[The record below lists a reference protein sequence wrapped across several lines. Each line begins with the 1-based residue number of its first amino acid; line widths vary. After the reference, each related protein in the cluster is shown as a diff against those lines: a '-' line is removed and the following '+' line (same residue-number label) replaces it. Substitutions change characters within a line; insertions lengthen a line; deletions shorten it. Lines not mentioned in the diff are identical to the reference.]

1 MYERNYWLNHVE
13 DESGGV
19 VQEGTPLDQDHFNP
33 MEEGISDAHLATKLL
48 SIAARWGLFG
58 SGTDGATSE
67 EVKDIKDKA
76 EQNASAIEGLQ
87 KTQQSQGTQITNQ
100 GRTLSEHTTA
110 IGNLQKTQ
118 QSQGTQITNQG
129 RTLSEHTTVIG
140 NLQKTQQSQG
150 ETIANQGTKVGTLE
164 QNSTKH
170 GKRLDTLE
178 TTSTNYGRRLD
189 ALEKAG
195 TGGGGGD
202 TTQEVQEITI
212 TAGSDPWPFGITTK
226 SVTLGTVRKNT
237 NYTVDAYV
245 KSYSGGALGDV
256 VVSDKGTN
264 NFKVK
269 HDGSAT
275 TVTLV
280 LKITGGMQ

>member
-87 KTQQSQGTQITNQ
+87 KTQQSQGTQIANQ
-100 GRTLSEHTTA
+100 SRTLSEHTTA
-110 IGNLQKTQ
+110 IGNLQNTQ
-118 QSQGTQITNQG
+118 
-129 RTLSEHTTVIG
+129 
-140 NLQKTQQSQG
+140 KSQG

-164 QNSTKH
+164 QTSTKH

-178 TTSTNYGRRLD
+178 TTSTNYGSRLD

>member
-67 EVKDIKDKA
+67 EVKKLTNKT
-76 EQNASAIEGLQ
+76 EENA
-87 KTQQSQGTQITNQ
+87 
-100 GRTLSEHTTA
+100 TA

-118 QSQGTQITNQG
+118 KTQGESITNLDT
-129 RTLSEHTTVIG
+129 RL
-140 NLQKTQQSQG
+140 
-150 ETIANQGTKVGTLE
+150 GTLE
-164 QNSTKH
+164 Q
-170 GKRLDTLE
+170 
-178 TTSTNYGRRLD
+178 TSTNYGRRLD

-195 TGGGGGD
+195 TGGGGD

>member
-67 EVKDIKDKA
+67 EVKKLTTKT
-76 EQNASAIEGLQ
+76 EENATAISNLQ
-87 KTQQSQGTQITNQ
+87 DAQTQLGNTQQSQGTKIENLTKAV
-100 GRTLSEHTTA
+100 GEHATA

-118 QSQGTQITNQG
+118 KTQGESITNLDT
-129 RTLSEHTTVIG
+129 RL
-140 NLQKTQQSQG
+140 
-150 ETIANQGTKVGTLE
+150 GTLE
-164 QNSTKH
+164 Q
-170 GKRLDTLE
+170 
-178 TTSTNYGRRLD
+178 TSTNYGRRLD

-195 TGGGGGD
+195 TGGGGD

-275 TVTLV
+275 TVALV

>member
-58 SGTDGATSE
+58 GGTDGATSE

-87 KTQQSQGTQITNQ
+87 STQQSQGTQITNQ

-118 QSQGTQITNQG
+118 KTQGESITNLDT
-129 RTLSEHTTVIG
+129 RL
-140 NLQKTQQSQG
+140 
-150 ETIANQGTKVGTLE
+150 GTLE
-164 QNSTKH
+164 Q
-170 GKRLDTLE
+170 
-178 TTSTNYGRRLD
+178 TSTNYGRRLD

-195 TGGGGGD
+195 TGGGD

-245 KSYSGGALGDV
+245 R
-256 VVSDKGTN
+256 
-264 NFKVK
+264 
-269 HDGSAT
+269 
-275 TVTLV
+275 VTAAV
-280 LKITGGMQ
+280 RWAMWW

>member
-58 SGTDGATSE
+58 GGTDGATSE

-76 EQNASAIEGLQ
+76 EQNASAIKGLQ
-87 KTQQSQGTQITNQ
+87 STQQSQGTQITNQ

-110 IGNLQKTQ
+110 IENLQNTQ
-118 QSQGTQITNQG
+118 Q
-129 RTLSEHTTVIG
+129 R
-140 NLQKTQQSQG
+140 QG

-195 TGGGGGD
+195 PGGGDGD

>member
-87 KTQQSQGTQITNQ
+87 NTQQRQGTQITNQ

-110 IGNLQKTQ
+110 IGNLQNTQ

-129 RTLSEHTTVIG
+129 RTLSEHTTAIG

>member
-87 KTQQSQGTQITNQ
+87 KTQQSQG
-100 GRTLSEHTTA
+100 
-110 IGNLQKTQ
+110 
-118 QSQGTQITNQG
+118 
-129 RTLSEHTTVIG
+129 
-140 NLQKTQQSQG
+140 
-150 ETIANQGTKVGTLE
+150 ETIANQGTKVDTLE

-178 TTSTNYGRRLD
+178 TTSTNYGSRLD

>member
-67 EVKDIKDKA
+67 EVKKLTTKT
-76 EQNASAIEGLQ
+76 EENA
-87 KTQQSQGTQITNQ
+87 
-100 GRTLSEHTTA
+100 TA

-118 QSQGTQITNQG
+118 KTQGESITNLDT
-129 RTLSEHTTVIG
+129 RL
-140 NLQKTQQSQG
+140 
-150 ETIANQGTKVGTLE
+150 GTLE
-164 QNSTKH
+164 Q
-170 GKRLDTLE
+170 
-178 TTSTNYGRRLD
+178 TSTNHGRRLD

-195 TGGGGGD
+195 TGGGGD

>member
-58 SGTDGATSE
+58 GGTDGATSE
-67 EVKDIKDKA
+67 EVKKLTTKT
-76 EQNASAIEGLQ
+76 EENATAISNLRVAQTQLGNA
-87 KTQQSQGTQITNQ
+87 QQSQGT
-100 GRTLSEHTTA
+100 A
-110 IGNLQKTQ
+110 IGNLTKAV
-118 QSQGTQITNQG
+118 G
-129 RTLSEHTTVIG
+129 EHATAIG

-195 TGGGGGD
+195 TGGGGD

>member
-1 MYERNYWLNHVE
+1 M
-13 DESGGV
+13 
-19 VQEGTPLDQDHFNP
+19 
-33 MEEGISDAHLATKLL
+33 
-48 SIAARWGLFG
+48 
-58 SGTDGATSE
+58 
-67 EVKDIKDKA
+67 
-76 EQNASAIEGLQ
+76 
-87 KTQQSQGTQITNQ
+87 
-100 GRTLSEHTTA
+100 
-110 IGNLQKTQ
+110 
-118 QSQGTQITNQG
+118 
-129 RTLSEHTTVIG
+129 
-140 NLQKTQQSQG
+140 
-150 ETIANQGTKVGTLE
+150 GTLE

-195 TGGGGGD
+195 TGGGGD

-212 TAGSDPWPFGITTK
+212 TAGSDPWPFGITTQ
-226 SVTLGTVRKNT
+226 SVTLGTVRRNT

>member
-58 SGTDGATSE
+58 GGTDGATSE

-87 KTQQSQGTQITNQ
+87 NTQQSQGTQITNQ

-118 QSQGTQITNQG
+118 KTQGENITNLDT
-129 RTLSEHTTVIG
+129 RL
-140 NLQKTQQSQG
+140 
-150 ETIANQGTKVGTLE
+150 GTLE
-164 QNSTKH
+164 Q
-170 GKRLDTLE
+170 
-178 TTSTNYGRRLD
+178 TSTNYGSRLD

-195 TGGGGGD
+195 AGGGGGD

>member
-87 KTQQSQGTQITNQ
+87 NTQQSQGETIANQ

-110 IGNLQKTQ
+110 IGNLQNTQ
-118 QSQGTQITNQG
+118 QSQD
-129 RTLSEHTTVIG
+129 
-140 NLQKTQQSQG
+140 
-150 ETIANQGTKVGTLE
+150 ETIANQGTKVGKLE
-164 QNSTKH
+164 QTSTKH
-170 GKRLDTLE
+170 GSRLDTLE
-178 TTSTNYGRRLD
+178 TTSTNYGSRLD

>member
-67 EVKDIKDKA
+67 EVKKLTDKT
-76 EQNASAIEGLQ
+76 EENA
-87 KTQQSQGTQITNQ
+87 
-100 GRTLSEHTTA
+100 TA

-118 QSQGTQITNQG
+118 KTQGESITNLDT
-129 RTLSEHTTVIG
+129 RL
-140 NLQKTQQSQG
+140 
-150 ETIANQGTKVGTLE
+150 GTLE
-164 QNSTKH
+164 Q
-170 GKRLDTLE
+170 
-178 TTSTNYGRRLD
+178 TSTNYGRRLD

-195 TGGGGGD
+195 TGGGGD

>member
-1 MYERNYWLNHVE
+1 M
-13 DESGGV
+13 
-19 VQEGTPLDQDHFNP
+19 
-33 MEEGISDAHLATKLL
+33 
-48 SIAARWGLFG
+48 
-58 SGTDGATSE
+58 
-67 EVKDIKDKA
+67 
-76 EQNASAIEGLQ
+76 
-87 KTQQSQGTQITNQ
+87 
-100 GRTLSEHTTA
+100 
-110 IGNLQKTQ
+110 
-118 QSQGTQITNQG
+118 
-129 RTLSEHTTVIG
+129 
-140 NLQKTQQSQG
+140 
-150 ETIANQGTKVGTLE
+150 
-164 QNSTKH
+164 
-170 GKRLDTLE
+170 
-178 TTSTNYGRRLD
+178 
-189 ALEKAG
+189 
-195 TGGGGGD
+195 
-202 TTQEVQEITI
+202 QEITI

>member
-58 SGTDGATSE
+58 GGTDGATSE

-76 EQNASAIEGLQ
+76 EQNASAIEELQ
-87 KTQQSQGTQITNQ
+87 N
-100 GRTLSEHTTA
+100 
-110 IGNLQKTQ
+110 
-118 QSQGTQITNQG
+118 
-129 RTLSEHTTVIG
+129 
-140 NLQKTQQSQG
+140 TQQSQG

-164 QNSTKH
+164 QTSTKH

-178 TTSTNYGRRLD
+178 TTSTNYGSRLD

-195 TGGGGGD
+195 TGGGD

>member
-58 SGTDGATSE
+58 GGTDGATSE

-76 EQNASAIEGLQ
+76 EQNASAIEG
-87 KTQQSQGTQITNQ
+87 
-100 GRTLSEHTTA
+100 
-110 IGNLQKTQ
+110 
-118 QSQGTQITNQG
+118 
-129 RTLSEHTTVIG
+129 
-140 NLQKTQQSQG
+140 LQKTQQSQG

>member
-67 EVKDIKDKA
+67 EVKKLTNKTEA
-76 EQNASAIEGLQ
+76 NATAISNLQSAQTQLGN
-87 KTQQSQGTQITNQ
+87 TQQSQGTKIGNLTKTV
-100 GRTLSEHTTA
+100 GEHATA

-118 QSQGTQITNQG
+118 KTQGESITNLDT
-129 RTLSEHTTVIG
+129 RL
-140 NLQKTQQSQG
+140 
-150 ETIANQGTKVGTLE
+150 GTLE
-164 QNSTKH
+164 Q
-170 GKRLDTLE
+170 
-178 TTSTNYGRRLD
+178 TSTNYGRRLD

>member
-13 DESGGV
+13 DESGSV

-67 EVKDIKDKA
+67 EVKKLTNKTEA
-76 EQNASAIEGLQ
+76 NATAISNLQSAQTQLGN
-87 KTQQSQGTQITNQ
+87 TQQSQGTAIGNLTKAVGEHATAIGNLQSAQTQLGNTQQSQ
-100 GRTLSEHTTA
+100 GTKIGNLTKTVGEHATA

-118 QSQGTQITNQG
+118 KTQGESITNLDT
-129 RTLSEHTTVIG
+129 RL
-140 NLQKTQQSQG
+140 
-150 ETIANQGTKVGTLE
+150 GTLE
-164 QNSTKH
+164 Q
-170 GKRLDTLE
+170 
-178 TTSTNYGRRLD
+178 TSTNYGRRLD

>member
-19 VQEGTPLDQDHFNP
+19 MQEGTPLDQDHFNP

-58 SGTDGATSE
+58 GGTDGATSE

-87 KTQQSQGTQITNQ
+87 STQQSQGTQITNQ

-118 QSQGTQITNQG
+118 KTQGESITNLDT
-129 RTLSEHTTVIG
+129 RL
-140 NLQKTQQSQG
+140 
-150 ETIANQGTKVGTLE
+150 GTLE
-164 QNSTKH
+164 Q
-170 GKRLDTLE
+170 
-178 TTSTNYGRRLD
+178 TSTNYGRRLD

-195 TGGGGGD
+195 TGGGGD

>member
-58 SGTDGATSE
+58 GGTDGATSE
-67 EVKDIKDKA
+67 EVKKLTTKT
-76 EQNASAIEGLQ
+76 EENATAISNLQ
-87 KTQQSQGTQITNQ
+87 DAQTQLGNTQQSQGTKIENLTKAV
-100 GRTLSEHTTA
+100 GEHATA

-118 QSQGTQITNQG
+118 KTQGESITNLDT
-129 RTLSEHTTVIG
+129 RL
-140 NLQKTQQSQG
+140 
-150 ETIANQGTKVGTLE
+150 GTLE
-164 QNSTKH
+164 Q
-170 GKRLDTLE
+170 
-178 TTSTNYGRRLD
+178 TSTNYGSRLD

-195 TGGGGGD
+195 TGGGGD

>member
-76 EQNASAIEGLQ
+76 EQNASAIEELQ
-87 KTQQSQGTQITNQ
+87 NTQQSQGTQITNQ

-129 RTLSEHTTVIG
+129 RTLSEHTTAIG
-140 NLQKTQQSQG
+140 NLQNTQQSQG

>member
-58 SGTDGATSE
+58 GGTDGATSE

-87 KTQQSQGTQITNQ
+87 KTQQSQGTQIT
-100 GRTLSEHTTA
+100 
-110 IGNLQKTQ
+110 
-118 QSQGTQITNQG
+118 
-129 RTLSEHTTVIG
+129 
-140 NLQKTQQSQG
+140 
-150 ETIANQGTKVGTLE
+150 NQGTKVGTLE

>member
-67 EVKDIKDKA
+67 EVKKLKNKTEA
-76 EQNASAIEGLQ
+76 NATAISNLQ
-87 KTQQSQGTQITNQ
+87 GAQTQLGNTQQSQGTKIGNLTKAV
-100 GRTLSEHTTA
+100 GEHATA
-110 IGNLQKTQ
+110 IGNLQST
-118 QSQGTQITNQG
+118 
-129 RTLSEHTTVIG
+129 
-140 NLQKTQQSQG
+140 QKTQG
-150 ETIANQGTKVGTLE
+150 ESITNLDTRLGTLE
-164 QNSTKH
+164 Q
-170 GKRLDTLE
+170 
-178 TTSTNYGRRLD
+178 TSTNHGRRLD

-195 TGGGGGD
+195 TGGGGD

>member
-76 EQNASAIEGLQ
+76 EQNARAIEGLQ
-87 KTQQSQGTQITNQ
+87 NTQ
-100 GRTLSEHTTA
+100 
-110 IGNLQKTQ
+110 K
-118 QSQGTQITNQG
+118 
-129 RTLSEHTTVIG
+129 
-140 NLQKTQQSQG
+140 SQG

-164 QNSTKH
+164 QTSTKH

-178 TTSTNYGRRLD
+178 TTSTNYGSRLD

>member
-58 SGTDGATSE
+58 GGTDGATSE
-67 EVKDIKDKA
+67 EVKKLTTKT
-76 EQNASAIEGLQ
+76 EENATAISNLQ
-87 KTQQSQGTQITNQ
+87 DAQTQLGNTQQSQETKIGNLTKAV
-100 GRTLSEHTTA
+100 GEHATA

-118 QSQGTQITNQG
+118 KTQGESITNLDT
-129 RTLSEHTTVIG
+129 RL
-140 NLQKTQQSQG
+140 
-150 ETIANQGTKVGTLE
+150 GTLE
-164 QNSTKH
+164 Q
-170 GKRLDTLE
+170 
-178 TTSTNYGRRLD
+178 TSTNYGRRLD

-195 TGGGGGD
+195 TGGGGD

>member
-13 DESGGV
+13 DETGGV

-58 SGTDGATSE
+58 GGTDGATSE

-87 KTQQSQGTQITNQ
+87 NTQQSQGTQITNQ
-100 GRTLSEHTTA
+100 GKTLSEHTTA
-110 IGNLQKTQ
+110 IENLQKTQ
-118 QSQGTQITNQG
+118 KTQGESITNLDT
-129 RTLSEHTTVIG
+129 RL
-140 NLQKTQQSQG
+140 
-150 ETIANQGTKVGTLE
+150 GTLE
-164 QNSTKH
+164 Q
-170 GKRLDTLE
+170 
-178 TTSTNYGRRLD
+178 TSTNYGRRLD

-195 TGGGGGD
+195 AGGGGD

>member
-13 DESGGV
+13 DESGSV

-58 SGTDGATSE
+58 GGTDGATSE

-129 RTLSEHTTVIG
+129 RTLSEHTTAIG

-195 TGGGGGD
+195 TGGGGD